1 RLWQRLTPFV
11 YRRYIDYGVFE
22 SLREMK
28 LLIEREVNRKGM
40 QDNVKLGR
48 GGIREVEFTVQVFQ
62 LIRGGQDKTLR
73 EPNLLTVLPRMAA
86 QGLLEESVA
95 TELAQSYVFL
105 RDVEHRLQ
113 AVGDRQT
120 QKLPGDTLG
129 WQRLAWS
136 MGFLSVEAF
145 QQALDEHRQCVRR
158 HFDQVVAE
166 PEGVPRKGQDLDVAL
181 LEVWLGRLDAER
193 AAGHR
198 SERGMAEAQEVVT
211 QLDALRE
218 SRVVT
223 QMQAIGRELLDRLMP
238 LLLATVAGQQQG
250 AETCARLL
258 AFVEAVARRSA

>member
-145 QQALDEHRQCVRR
+145 QQ
-158 HFDQVVAE
+158 VVAE
-166 PEGVPRKGQDLDVAL
+166 PEGLPRTGQSLDVAL
-181 LEVWLGRLDAER
+181 LEVWLGRLDAGR
-193 AAGHR
+193 AAAQLA
-198 SERGMAEAQEVVT
+198 ERGVAEAPDVVT
-211 QLDALRE
+211 QLDVLRD
-218 SRVVT
+218 RRAIT
-223 QMQAIGRELLDRLMP
+223 QMQAIGRERLDRLMP
-238 LLLATVAGQQQG
+238 LLL
-250 AETCARLL
+250 
-258 AFVEAVARRSA
+258 